1 MQIRRT
7 DRDKF
12 FDGVGV
18 PPGML
23 HAGLQVMVPVGTV
36 SATVNGGASIVALAV
51 AIRPADVENAW
62 WFDVYLGGPA
72 PLPQMYPIE
81 QLLGI
86 PAHGISTTGLED
98 RPVDPPT
105 GKAASPSTV

>member
-18 PPGML
+18 PRGML
-23 HAGLQVMVPVGTV
+23 HAGLQVMVPVGTA
-36 SATVNGGASIVALAV
+36 SAAVNGGASIVALAV
-51 AIRPADVENAW
+51 GPADREDVW
-62 WFDVYLGGPA
+62 WFDVYAGGSTPI
-72 PLPQMYPIE
+72 PQMYPIE
-81 QLLGI
+81 QLLGV

-98 RPVDPPT
+98 PPVDLPT
-105 GKAASPSTV
+105 GTTASPSTG